1 MPRWTLYDIHDLS
14 RPGIGRTQRITRAPV
29 APEYAVERRRRRL
42 RRGYVPATPRLTI
55 VILAAMLTAVAMGV
69 FVVVPAT
76 LASDDAY
83 TYAASSDAKLPSICL
98 MTQSGAASQLRNAL
112 AQSRADAV

>member
-1 MPRWTLYDIHDLS
+1 MFDIDDVS
-14 RPGIGRTQRITRAPV
+14 RPETGRLQRLPRAPG

-42 RRGYVPATPRLTI
+42 RRGYVPATPRMTI
-55 VILAAMLTAVAMGV
+55 VILAAALTAVAMGV

-98 MTQSGAASQLRNAL
+98 FTRAPAASPSRIAP
-112 AQSRADAV
+112 AQSCADAV

>member
-1 MPRWTLYDIHDLS
+1 LFDINDLS
-14 RPGIGRTQRITRAPV
+14 RPGTGRLQRLPRAPV

-42 RRGYVPATPRLTI
+42 RRGYVPATPRMTI
-55 VILAAMLTAVAMGV
+55 VILAAALTAVAMGV

-98 MTQSGAASQLRNAL
+98 FSRAPAASPPRIAP
-112 AQSRADAV
+112 AQSCADAV

>member
-1 MPRWTLYDIHDLS
+1 LFDIHDLS
-14 RPGIGRTQRITRAPV
+14 RPGTGQLQRSPRAPV

-42 RRGYVPATPRLTI
+42 RRGYVPATPRVTI
-55 VILAAMLTAVAMGV
+55 LILAAALTAVAMGV

-76 LASDDAY
+76 LASHDAY
-83 TYAASSDAKLPSICL
+83 SYAASSDARLPSICL
-98 MTQSGAASQLRNAL
+98 FAQTPAASPSCIAP